1 MVKLLLLMILAHIVD
16 DFVLQPVCLSKLK
29 QKSWWE
35 QQDGYASQ
43 YQNDYSMALLMHSM
57 SWSIM
62 ILLPGMFTVDIPG
75 TVLFSLFIINAG
87 LHYLIDDLKA
97 NKKKINLLDDQTFHM
112 LQVIVTWFTI
122 CQWW

>member
-16 DFVLQPVCLSKLK
+16 DFVLQSASLSKLK
-29 QKSWWE
+29 QKFWWE

-75 TVLFSLFIINAG
+75 TVLFGLFVINAG

-112 LQVIVTWFTI
+112 LQVISTWFI
-122 CQWW
+122 LCQWW

>member
-1 MVKLLLLMILAHIVD
+1 MIKLLLLMILAHIID
-16 DFVLQPVCLSKLK
+16 DFVLQSASLSKLK

-35 QQDGYASQ
+35 QQDGYTNQ
-43 YQNDYSMALLMHSM
+43 YQNDYGMALLMHSM

-75 TVLFSLFIINAG
+75 TVLFGLFVINAG

>member
-35 QQDGYASQ
+35 QQDGYVSQ
-43 YQNDYSMALLMHSM
+43 YQNDYGMALLMHSM

-62 ILLPGMFTVDIPG
+62 ILLPGMFTVGIPG
-75 TVLFSLFIINAG
+75 TALFGLFVINAG

-112 LQVIVTWFTI
+112 LQVISTWFI
-122 CQWW
+122 LCQWW

>member
-1 MVKLLLLMILAHIVD
+1 MIKLLLLMILAHIID
-16 DFVLQPVCLSKLK
+16 DFVLQSASLSKLK

-35 QQDGYASQ
+35 QQDGYANQ
-43 YQNDYSMALLMHSM
+43 YQNDYGMALLMHSM

-62 ILLPGMFTVDIPG
+62 ILLPGMFTVSIPG
-75 TVLFSLFIINAG
+75 AALFGLFVINTG

-112 LQVIVTWFTI
+112 LQVISTWFI
-122 CQWW
+122 LCQWW